1 MTHRRSSERLKFLRI
16 DMRAYFARKQ
26 LARVACFLAGIW
38 LFHNFLLSDQS
49 LIRYF
54 MLRSDNDRIRVEI
67 AETRETLDSLK
78 ALTVDLERNPAVI
91 ERVAR
96 EKYRM
101 LRDDETA
108 YVFLPVNESERET
121 LLQEAVAAREREIL
135 QEPPKEKN
143 TR

>member
-1 MTHRRSSERLKFLRI
+1 MAHRRSSERLKFLRI
-16 DMRAYFARKQ
+16 DVRAYFARKQ

-54 MLRSDNDRIRVEI
+54 MLRSDNNRICVEI
-67 AETRETLDSLK
+67 AETCETLDSLK
-78 ALTVDLERNPAVI
+78 ALTVDLERNPTVI

-108 YVFLPVNESERET
+108 YVFLSVNESDRET
-121 LLQEAVAAREREIL
+121 LLMEAITARIREAEQELSEE
-135 QEPPKEKN
+135 EN